1 MMAFTF
7 IYFLLP
13 ETKGK
18 SIEENIKNIIPD
30 MRSSVMSNFFQN
42 IFVNI
47 LFLFKFAKK

>member
-30 MRSSVMSNFFQN
+30 MRSSVMSIFFFQN
-42 IFVNI
+42 ILLIVYFI
-47 LFLFKFAKK
+47 